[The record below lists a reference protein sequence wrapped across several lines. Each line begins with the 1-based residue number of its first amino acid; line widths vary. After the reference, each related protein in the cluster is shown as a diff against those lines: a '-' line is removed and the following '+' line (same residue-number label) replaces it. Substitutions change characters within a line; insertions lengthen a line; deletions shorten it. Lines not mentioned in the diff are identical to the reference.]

1 MSPLPPEDDPDLLA
15 AEFVLGVLSPQ
26 DRAAAEVRIKQ
37 DRSFAAAVSAWEARL
52 SGLNDSFPEV
62 PAPDLMPR
70 IEDRL
75 FGKPVPK
82 PPFWRN
88 WIAGAASAAA
98 LGAAVLLLVP
108 ETVFTPDQ
116 PLVTLSGDTQ
126 ALRYDVALEGETLRI
141 SRVAGPEAEAGTV
154 HELWLIAGDAAP
166 VSLGLITGDSLSLGA
181 PLLSAGM
188 VLAISLEPTGGSPTG
203 APTGPVLVTGVIAG
217 G

>member
-1 MSPLPPEDDPDLLA
+1 MTRLPPEDDPDLLA

-62 PAPDLMPR
+62 QAPDLMPR

-75 FGKPVPK
+75 FGKPAKK

-88 WIAGAASAAA
+88 WIAGAVSAAA
-98 LGAAVLLLVP
+98 LGAAVLLVVP
-108 ETVFTPDQ
+108 ETVFTPD
-116 PLVTLSGDTQ
+116 PPMVTLSGGTQ
-126 ALRYDVALEGETLRI
+126 DLRYDVALEGETLRI
-141 SRVAGPEAEAGTV
+141 SRVAGAGAEAGTV

-166 VSLGLITGDSLSLGA
+166 VSLGLITGDSISLGA